1 MVKLVETDYEWVP
14 ASDGEVPPGAF
25 VGGEDHNGDLFIG
38 RVDHN
43 NDLLPGKINQAYKY
57 CYIAWG
63 GLEHAKSKYQ
73 VLCGNGL
80 EWVPSSGNNIPAGA
94 VPGGFSKGE
103 VLYIG
108 RAPHMGTLPIG
119 RVHPSHGVCYVSYGG
134 NEFSYSDYEILIHK
148 ST

>member
-1 MVKLVETDYEWVP
+1 MVKLVENDYEWIP
-14 ASDGEVPPGAF
+14 AGEGEIPSGAF

-43 NDLLPGKINQAYKY
+43 NDLLPGKINQEYKL
-57 CYIAWG
+57 CYIGWG
-63 GLEHAKSKYQ
+63 GLEHEKSKYQ
-73 VLCGNGL
+73 VLCGKGF
-80 EWVPSSGNNIPAGA
+80 EWVSSSGNNVPAGA

-119 RVHPSHGVCYVSYGG
+119 RVQPSHGVCYISYGG
-134 NEFSYSDYEILIHK
+134 NEFSYPDYEILVHK
-148 ST
+148 SS